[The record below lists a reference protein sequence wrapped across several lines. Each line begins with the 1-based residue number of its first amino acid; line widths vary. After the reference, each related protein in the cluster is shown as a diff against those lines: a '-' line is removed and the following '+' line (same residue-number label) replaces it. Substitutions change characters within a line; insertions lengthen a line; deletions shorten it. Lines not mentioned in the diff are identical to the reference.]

1 MEGDRVMS
9 ALTDRIVRM
18 LLCLIVLTA
27 WSGVAAAAEIKMLA
41 SNAVK
46 EAYTRLVPEFEKS
59 SGHHVAIVWGGTADI
74 MKAVRAG
81 EVQDIVITTRDSID
95 TLAKEDK
102 LAQASRVD
110 LAKSII
116 GVASRPGAPKPNLTS
131 GETLKQSLLAYK
143 KIVLSGGPSGVY
155 LAGVFKKMGIADQI
169 KDKTVTL
176 APGASAGEAVARGE
190 GDIGFTQVSE
200 LLAVKGIDYL
210 GPVPADVQQVTTFS
224 AGLNKNAPQPEAAK
238 ALLKFLTS
246 PAAATILKKTGLEP
260 S

>member
-1 MEGDRVMS
+1 MF
-9 ALTDRIVRM
+9 ALMGRILKP
-18 LLCLIVLTA
+18 LLYLIALAA
-27 WSGVAAAAEIKMLA
+27 WAGAADAAEIKMLA

-46 EAYTRLVPEFEKS
+46 ESYTRLVPEFEKS

-74 MKAVRAG
+74 MKAVRSGA
-81 EVQDIVITTRDSID
+81 VQDIVITTRDSID
-95 TLAKEDK
+95 ALTKEGK
-102 LAQASRVD
+102 LAQGSRVD

-131 GETLKQSLLAYK
+131 GETLKQSLLASK

-155 LAGVFKKMGIADQI
+155 LAEQFRKMGIADQI
-169 KDKTVTL
+169 KDKTITL

-200 LLAVKGIDYL
+200 LLAVKGIEYL
-210 GPVPADVQQVTTFS
+210 GPIPADIQQVVTFS
-224 AGLNKNAPQPEAAK
+224 AGLNKVAPQPDAAK

-246 PAAATILKKTGLEP
+246 PAAVPTLRKTGLEP